1 MYTYISLLL
10 GVELFEIMPKSGLA
24 GLYGI
29 FNIVFG
35 EASEIIS
42 KMAL

>member
-10 GVELFEIMPKSGLA
+10 GVELFEIMPKSGL
-24 GLYGI
+24 YGI